1 MKIAPRRHR
10 RIRLGS
16 QVLGSLTLGMAISAL
31 PVCATEQPPAANES
45 QHHEDKANEHHKPQ
59 QPHHDKKLEHIEVN
73 GDYQGYN
80 TRRVQSGKFTEDLLN
95 SAKTVT
101 VINQDLMK
109 DMGAESFSDA
119 LRATPG
125 ITLGTGEGGNPY
137 GDRPFIRGYDAQSST
152 FINGMRDVGSQSRE
166 TFNIEQIE
174 VLKGPSSVYNGRGAV
189 GGSIN
194 IVTKK
199 AQAGDFINADLAIG
213 TDALKRGTLDVN
225 TQLSDEAAFR
235 INMMSHDAD
244 TPGRD
249 QVSGNR
255 WGVAPSLTFGL
266 TTATQ
271 VTLEYYHFESHDIP
285 DYGIPYDQS
294 SGRPA
299 KVDEDNFY
307 GLLSRDFRDNS
318 DDTASVLITHDFNDK
333 LHFSS
338 TSVYSRNTNNY
349 IVTNPDDS
357 AGNVANGYVWRNTK
371 SRNSVT
377 KTLATQLQLSG
388 EVTLAGMP
396 NRFAIGTELSNER
409 TSNRNYSV
417 DTGNGRNAGCDD
429 AMLASYNCTLLSAP
443 NPHDPWTGTIS
454 LSTDATVT
462 ETDTRSLY
470 AFNTLELNDAW
481 FINGGIRWD
490 DYQTSSEAASATLDN
505 DSDFFNYQLS
515 VLYKPAANGSIYAAW
530 GTSSNPPGTSNGD
543 GSDRLGSNN
552 EDLQPEDTKSYELGS
567 KWELFDG
574 RLSLNGSIFQIEKN
588 NARVAT
594 EAGRSAPQ
602 ANVGKQKVKG
612 FEVGFSGDILRH
624 WHGFGGYTYLDA
636 TLDSNG
642 YNSEY
647 DGNRFPNTAKHSVS
661 LFSTYDIT
669 EQLTAGA
676 GAYYM
681 SKVYGNTANTL
692 WIPSYWRFDLMS
704 SYHVNDY
711 LTLRFNVQNLM
722 DKRYYDK
729 AYAAHFA
736 NVAPGRLAMLSA
748 EVHF

>member
-1 MKIAPRRHR
+1 MTTAQRRNG
-10 RIRLGS
+10 RIRLGT

-31 PVCATEQPPAANES
+31 PVLAAEQSQVQTEP
-45 QHHEDKANEHHKPQ
+45 HHSEDKSKELHKSHRHQ
-59 QPHHDKKLEHIEVN
+59 GDKKLEHIEVN

-152 FINGMRDVGSQSRE
+152 FINGMRDLGSQNRE

-199 AQAGDFINADLAIG
+199 ARAGDFITADVTLG

-225 TQLSDEAAFR
+225 KELSDEAAFR

-249 QVSGNR
+249 QISGNR

-307 GLLSRDFRDNS
+307 GLLNRDFRDNG
-318 DDTASVLITHDFNDK
+318 DDTASVIINHDFSDT
-333 LHFSS
+333 LHFNS
-338 TSVYSRNTNNY
+338 TTVYSRNTNHY

-371 SRNSVT
+371 SRDSAT

-396 NRFAIGTELSNER
+396 NRFAVGTELSNER
-409 TSNRNYSV
+409 TSNRSYSV
-417 DTGNGRNAGCDD
+417 DTGNGRNAGCDE
-429 AMLASYNCTLLSAP
+429 AMLDSYNCTLLSDP
-443 NPHDPWTGTIS
+443 NPHDPWVGTIS
-454 LSTDATVT
+454 LSSATTVT

-470 AFNTLELNDAW
+470 AFNTLELSDAW

-490 DYQTSSEAASATLDN
+490 DYDTDRK
-505 DSDFFNYQLS
+505 S
-515 VLYKPAANGSIYAAW
+515 V
-530 GTSSNPPGTSNGD
+530 
-543 GSDRLGSNN
+543 
-552 EDLQPEDTKSYELGS
+552 
-567 KWELFDG
+567 
-574 RLSLNGSIFQIEKN
+574 
-588 NARVAT
+588 V
-594 EAGRSAPQ
+594 
-602 ANVGKQKVKG
+602 
-612 FEVGFSGDILRH
+612 
-624 WHGFGGYTYLDA
+624 
-636 TLDSNG
+636 
-642 YNSEY
+642 
-647 DGNRFPNTAKHSVS
+647 
-661 LFSTYDIT
+661 
-669 EQLTAGA
+669 
-676 GAYYM
+676 
-681 SKVYGNTANTL
+681 
-692 WIPSYWRFDLMS
+692 
-704 SYHVNDY
+704 
-711 LTLRFNVQNLM
+711 
-722 DKRYYDK
+722 
-729 AYAAHFA
+729 
-736 NVAPGRLAMLSA
+736 
-748 EVHF
+748 